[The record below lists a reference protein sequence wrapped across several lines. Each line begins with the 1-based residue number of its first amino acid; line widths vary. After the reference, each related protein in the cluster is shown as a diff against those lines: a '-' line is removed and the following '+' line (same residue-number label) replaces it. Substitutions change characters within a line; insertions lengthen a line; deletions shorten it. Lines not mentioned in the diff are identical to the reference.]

1 MAGIGKTSRLWAIN
15 IISFLLFC
23 VLSFTGLVNWLLL
36 PRGPAS
42 GGGFLI
48 SLRHF
53 FRDVHEWTSLGFII
67 ALAIHL
73 YLHWGYIKSN
83 LKRSGLLN

>member
-1 MAGIGKTSRLWAIN
+1 MANFDKTSRLWVVN
-15 IISFLLFC
+15 IISFLLLC

-53 FRDVHEWTSLGFII
+53 LRDVHEWASVGFII

-83 LKRSGLLN
+83 LKRSGLLH